1 MIARDGNTREGGG
14 VPEVSVLYVKKMIDN
29 ASPACDPEV
38 LYASIGLTSKAA
50 ADPSRMIAAED
61 YYALLETIAAHETGD
76 IRFHMGTSTS
86 MKCEEYGAVGLAF
99 KSAPTLRH
107 SFSRLDRH
115 ARAFNKVSVFELADD
130 GDTVR
135 WLHHKREP
143 SRKGLFL
150 SNEGA
155 LATIITLC
163 REARSPAFS
172 PKAIHFRHQPLG
184 SEQALAD
191 VFRAPIT
198 YGAEIDAIVFS
209 TEDVD
214 RPNTVGDWSIWSFF
228 SKHVDDALSEEDAE
242 DALEKEVIQ
251 EIADRLSDGVPSLG
265 GVASN
270 LGIGPRTLQ
279 RRIADRGKTYQALVD
294 EARVKLAQEL
304 LARPKYS
311 LADVAFMTGF
321 SEQSSFTRAFKR
333 WHGLTPKAY
342 RMSLTER
349 APSVF

>member
-1 MIARDGNTREGGG
+1 M
-14 VPEVSVLYVKKMIDN
+14 PEVSVLYAKKMIDN
-29 ASPACDPEV
+29 ACPACDPEA
-38 LYASIGLTSKAA
+38 LYASIGLSSEDAA
-50 ADPSRMIAAED
+50 NPSIMIAADD
-61 YYALLETIAAHETGD
+61 YYTLLETIAAHETDG

-115 ARAFNKVSVFELADD
+115 ARAFNKVSVFELSDE
-130 GDTVR
+130 GETVR

-155 LATIITLC
+155 LATIVTLC
-163 REARSPAFS
+163 RQARSPAFA

-191 VFRAPIT
+191 VFRAPVT

-209 TEDVD
+209 AEDLD

-228 SKHVDDALSEEDAE
+228 SKHVEDALSADSAE
-242 DALEKEVIQ
+242 DELDKQVIQ

-265 GVASN
+265 LIASS

-279 RRIADRGKTYQALVD
+279 RRIAGRGKTYQALVD
-294 EARVKLAQEL
+294 EARAQLAQEL

-333 WHGLTPKAY
+333 WQGLTPKAY
-342 RMSLTER
+342 RTSLAER
-349 APSVF
+349 SPSVF

>member
-1 MIARDGNTREGGG
+1 M
-14 VPEVSVLYVKKMIDN
+14 PEVSVLYVKKMVDN
-29 ASPACDPEV
+29 ASPACDPEA
-38 LYASIGLTSKAA
+38 LYASIGLTCEAA
-50 ADPSRMIAAED
+50 ANPSRMIPADD
-61 YYALLETIAAHETGD
+61 YYTLLETIAARESGD

-115 ARAFNKVSVFELADD
+115 ARAFNKVSVFELVDE
-130 GDTVR
+130 GDTAR

-143 SRKGLFL
+143 SRKGLFI

-163 REARSPAFS
+163 REARSPAFA
-172 PKAIHFRHQPLG
+172 PKAVHFRHQPLG
-184 SEQALAD
+184 SERALAD

-209 TEDVD
+209 SEDFD

-228 SKHVDDALSEEDAE
+228 SKHVDDALSAE
-242 DALEKEVIQ
+242 DADFGLEKELIQ

-265 GVASN
+265 EVASS

-304 LARPKYS
+304 LSRPKYS

-333 WHGLTPKAY
+333 WNGLTPKAY
-342 RMSLTER
+342 RMSLAER
-349 APSVF
+349 GPSVF